1 MLQIQEHE
9 RLVKDG
15 VFVEYDERYNSLEL
29 VQWDKPIDGSPWGY
43 YASYKIGVEWIDNEE
58 TLVVI
63 PKRGMNNIDFL
74 GMFMTCFSSNL
85 ALDSFSEIYKIDLDK
100 PQVLAPTL
108 NSVVSPLIVVHF
120 LSVINRIKSL
130 KKGYVHQQE
139 NLKKVK
145 GHIQIL
151 KNERLNVATKRYER
165 IFCEYDEYSI
175 DIPENRL
182 LKKALLFSQ
191 VLVNRMSHSH
201 RSYPRI
207 KLLIAK
213 TLKKFENVSDNV
225 EMKAVGQIRSH
236 KLFSEYSEA
245 IRLAKVIL
253 KHFDYSINKVG
264 ATDNK
269 VTPFILDMSLLY
281 EHYVYGLLHE
291 AYHDKITYQ
300 FKGKT
305 GYPDFLYKSKDFKAI
320 LDTKYIPKY
329 EKGFLDAYVIRQ
341 LSGYSRDLPILKYLG
356 YDNLEEDSPVPSVP
370 CVIIYP
376 EEDKDVYN
384 PFINRNLN
392 KLCTKPLRNLS
403 IFYLI
408 NIPVPVLLKNKESL

>member
-9 RLVKDG
+9 RLVKNG
-15 VFVEYDERYNSLEL
+15 VSVEYDERYNSLEL
-29 VQWDKPIDGSPWGY
+29 VQWDKPVDGTPWGY
-43 YASYKIGVEWIDNEE
+43 YASYKIGVEWIDNKEALIV
-58 TLVVI
+58 T

-100 PQVLAPTL
+100 PQVLAPAL
-108 NSVVSPLIVVHF
+108 NSIVSPLIIVHF

-145 GHIQIL
+145 GHIKIL
-151 KNERLNVATKRYER
+151 KNERLNIAIKRYER

-191 VLVNRMSHSH
+191 ALVNRMSHSH

-213 TLKKFENVSDNV
+213 ALKKFENVSDDV
-225 EMKAVGQIRSH
+225 EMKAVGQLRSH

-264 ATDNK
+264 TTDNK

-281 EHYVYGLLHE
+281 EHYVYGLLYE
-291 AYHDKITYQ
+291 AYQEKITYQ
-300 FKGKT
+300 FKGNT
-305 GYPDFLYKSKDFKAI
+305 GYPDFLYTSGTFKAI
-320 LDTKYIPKY
+320 LDSKYIPKY
-329 EKGFLDAYVIRQ
+329 ERHSLDTYAIRQ
-341 LSGYSRDLPILKYLG
+341 LSGYSRDLSILKRLG
-356 YDNLEEDSPVPSVP
+356 YKNIEESSLIPSIP

-376 EEDKDVYN
+376 SETKGNHN
-384 PFINRNLN
+384 PFMNISLE
-392 KLCTKPLRNLS
+392 KLCTKPLRGLS
-403 IFYLI
+403 LFYKFEV
-408 NIPVPVLLKNKESL
+408 PVPTL

>member
-9 RLVKDG
+9 RLVKNG
-15 VFVEYDERYNSLEL
+15 VSVEYDERYNSLEL
-29 VQWDKPIDGSPWGY
+29 VQWDKPVDGTPWGY
-43 YASYKIGVEWIDNEE
+43 YASYKIGVEWNDNEE
-58 TLVVI
+58 ALIVT

-100 PQVLAPTL
+100 PQVLAPAL
-108 NSVVSPLIVVHF
+108 NSIVSPLIIVHF

-145 GHIQIL
+145 GHIKIL
-151 KNERLNVATKRYER
+151 KNERLNIAIKRYER

-191 VLVNRMSHSH
+191 ALVNRMSHSH

-213 TLKKFENVSDNV
+213 ALKKFENVSDDV
-225 EMKAVGQIRSH
+225 EMKAVGQLRSH

-264 ATDNK
+264 TTDNK

-281 EHYVYGLLHE
+281 EHYVYGLLYE
-291 AYHDKITYQ
+291 AYQEKITYQ
-300 FKGKT
+300 FKGNT
-305 GYPDFLYKSKDFKAI
+305 GYPDFLYTSGTFKAI
-320 LDTKYIPKY
+320 LDSKYIPKY
-329 EKGFLDAYVIRQ
+329 ERHSLDTYAIRQ
-341 LSGYSRDLPILKYLG
+341 LSGYSRDLSILKRLG
-356 YDNLEEDSPVPSVP
+356 YKNIEESSLIPSIP

-376 EEDKDVYN
+376 SETKGNHN
-384 PFINRNLN
+384 PFMNISLE
-392 KLCTKPLRNLS
+392 KLCTKPLRGLS
-403 IFYLI
+403 LFYKFEV
-408 NIPVPVLLKNKESL
+408 PVPTL

>member
-9 RLVKDG
+9 RLVKNG
-15 VFVEYDERYNSLEL
+15 VSVEYDERYNSLEL
-29 VQWDKPIDGSPWGY
+29 VQWDKPVDGTSWGY

-58 TLVVI
+58 ALIVT

-100 PQVLAPTL
+100 PQVLAPAL
-108 NSVVSPLIVVHF
+108 NSIVSPLIIVHF

-145 GHIQIL
+145 GHIKIL
-151 KNERLNVATKRYER
+151 KNERLNIAIKRYER

-191 VLVNRMSHSH
+191 ALINRMSHSH

-213 TLKKFENVSDNV
+213 ALKKFENVSDDV
-225 EMKAVGQIRSH
+225 EMKAVGQLRSH

-264 ATDNK
+264 TTDNK

-281 EHYVYGLLHE
+281 EHYVYGLLYE
-291 AYHDKITYQ
+291 AYQEKITYQ
-300 FKGKT
+300 FKGNT
-305 GYPDFLYKSKDFKAI
+305 GYPDFLYTSGTFKAI
-320 LDTKYIPKY
+320 LDSKYIPKY
-329 EKGFLDAYVIRQ
+329 ERHSLDTYVIRQ
-341 LSGYSRDLPILKYLG
+341 LSGYSRDLSILKRLG
-356 YDNLEEDSPVPSVP
+356 YKNIEESSLIPSIP

-376 EEDKDVYN
+376 SETKGNHN
-384 PFINRNLN
+384 PFMNISLE
-392 KLCTKPLRNLS
+392 KLCTKPLRGLS
-403 IFYLI
+403 LFYKFEV
-408 NIPVPVLLKNKESL
+408 PVPTL

>member
-9 RLVKDG
+9 RLVKNG
-15 VFVEYDERYNSLEL
+15 VSVEYDERYNSLEL
-29 VQWDKPIDGSPWGY
+29 VQWDKPVDSTPWGY

-58 TLVVI
+58 ALIVT

-100 PQVLAPTL
+100 PQVLAPAL
-108 NSVVSPLIVVHF
+108 NSIVSPLIIVHF

-145 GHIQIL
+145 GHIKIL
-151 KNERLNVATKRYER
+151 KNERLNIAIKRYER

-191 VLVNRMSHSH
+191 ALVNRMSHSH

-213 TLKKFENVSDNV
+213 ALKKFENVSDDV
-225 EMKAVGQIRSH
+225 EMKAVGQLRSH

-264 ATDNK
+264 TTDNK

-281 EHYVYGLLHE
+281 EHYVYGLLYE
-291 AYHDKITYQ
+291 AYQEKITYQ
-300 FKGKT
+300 FKGNT
-305 GYPDFLYKSKDFKAI
+305 GYPDFLYTSGTFKAI
-320 LDTKYIPKY
+320 LDSKYIPKY
-329 EKGFLDAYVIRQ
+329 ERHSLDTYAIRQ
-341 LSGYSRDLPILKYLG
+341 LSGYSRDLSILKRLG
-356 YDNLEEDSPVPSVP
+356 YKNIEESSLIPSIP

-376 EEDKDVYN
+376 SETKGNHN
-384 PFINRNLN
+384 PFMNISLE
-392 KLCTKPLRNLS
+392 KLCTKPLRGLS
-403 IFYLI
+403 LFYKFEV
-408 NIPVPVLLKNKESL
+408 PVPTL

>member
-1 MLQIQEHE
+1 
-9 RLVKDG
+9 
-15 VFVEYDERYNSLEL
+15 
-29 VQWDKPIDGSPWGY
+29 
-43 YASYKIGVEWIDNEE
+43 
-58 TLVVI
+58 
-63 PKRGMNNIDFL
+63 
-74 GMFMTCFSSNL
+74 MTCFSSNL

-100 PQVLAPTL
+100 PQVLAPAL
-108 NSVVSPLIVVHF
+108 NSIVSPLIIVHF

-145 GHIQIL
+145 GHIKIL
-151 KNERLNVATKRYER
+151 KNERLNIAIKRYER

-191 VLVNRMSHSH
+191 ALVNRMSHSH

-213 TLKKFENVSDNV
+213 ALKKFENVSDDV
-225 EMKAVGQIRSH
+225 EMKAVGQLRSH

-264 ATDNK
+264 TTDNK

-281 EHYVYGLLHE
+281 EHYVYGLLYE
-291 AYHDKITYQ
+291 AYQEKITYQ
-300 FKGKT
+300 FKGNT
-305 GYPDFLYKSKDFKAI
+305 GYPDFLYTSGTFKAI
-320 LDTKYIPKY
+320 LDSKYIPKY
-329 EKGFLDAYVIRQ
+329 ERHSLDTYAIRQ
-341 LSGYSRDLPILKYLG
+341 LSGYSRDLSILKRLG
-356 YDNLEEDSPVPSVP
+356 YKNIEESSLIPSIP

-376 EEDKDVYN
+376 SETKGNHN
-384 PFINRNLN
+384 PFMNISLE
-392 KLCTKPLRNLS
+392 KLCTKPLRGLS
-403 IFYLI
+403 LFYKFEV
-408 NIPVPVLLKNKESL
+408 PVPTL

>member
-1 MLQIQEHE
+1 MGYPLNMMRGIIALNLFNGISLWMVPLGDIMRRI
-9 RLVKDG
+9 RLAW
-15 VFVEYDERYNSLEL
+15 N
-29 VQWDKPIDGSPWGY
+29 GSI
-43 YASYKIGVEWIDNEE
+43 ALIV
-58 TLVVI
+58 T

-100 PQVLAPTL
+100 PQVLAPAL
-108 NSVVSPLIVVHF
+108 NSIVSPLIIVHF

-145 GHIQIL
+145 GHIKIL
-151 KNERLNVATKRYER
+151 KNERLNIAIKRYER

-191 VLVNRMSHSH
+191 ALVNRMSHSH

-213 TLKKFENVSDNV
+213 ALKKFENVSDDV
-225 EMKAVGQIRSH
+225 EMKAVGQLRSH

-264 ATDNK
+264 TTDNK

-281 EHYVYGLLHE
+281 EHYVYGLLYE
-291 AYHDKITYQ
+291 AYQEKITYQ
-300 FKGKT
+300 FKGNT
-305 GYPDFLYKSKDFKAI
+305 GYPDFLYTSGTFKAI
-320 LDTKYIPKY
+320 LDSKYIPKY
-329 EKGFLDAYVIRQ
+329 ERHSLDTYAIRQ
-341 LSGYSRDLPILKYLG
+341 LSGYSRDLSILKRLG
-356 YDNLEEDSPVPSVP
+356 YKNIEESSLIPSIP

-376 EEDKDVYN
+376 SETKGNHN
-384 PFINRNLN
+384 PFMNISLE
-392 KLCTKPLRNLS
+392 KLCTKPLRGLS
-403 IFYLI
+403 LFYKFEV
-408 NIPVPVLLKNKESL
+408 PVPTL

>member
-1 MLQIQEHE
+1 MLF
-9 RLVKDG
+9 R
-15 VFVEYDERYNSLEL
+15 SEL
-29 VQWDKPIDGSPWGY
+29 VQWDKPVDGTPWGY

-58 TLVVI
+58 ALIVT

-100 PQVLAPTL
+100 PQVLAPAL
-108 NSVVSPLIVVHF
+108 NSIVSPLIIVHF

-145 GHIQIL
+145 GHIKIL
-151 KNERLNVATKRYER
+151 KNERLNIAIKRYER

-191 VLVNRMSHSH
+191 ALVNRMSHSH

-213 TLKKFENVSDNV
+213 ALKKFENVSDDV
-225 EMKAVGQIRSH
+225 EMKAVGQLRSH

-264 ATDNK
+264 TTDNK

-281 EHYVYGLLHE
+281 EHYVYGLLYE
-291 AYHDKITYQ
+291 AYQEKITYQ
-300 FKGKT
+300 FKGNT
-305 GYPDFLYKSKDFKAI
+305 GYPDFLYTSGTFKAI
-320 LDTKYIPKY
+320 LDSKYIPKY
-329 EKGFLDAYVIRQ
+329 ERHSLDTYAIRQ
-341 LSGYSRDLPILKYLG
+341 LSGYSRDLSILKRLG
-356 YDNLEEDSPVPSVP
+356 YKNIEESSLIPSIP

-376 EEDKDVYN
+376 SETKGNHN
-384 PFINRNLN
+384 PFMNISLE
-392 KLCTKPLRNLS
+392 KLCTKPLRGLS
-403 IFYLI
+403 LFYKFEV
-408 NIPVPVLLKNKESL
+408 PVPTL

>member
-9 RLVKDG
+9 RLVKNG
-15 VFVEYDERYNSLEL
+15 VSVEYDERYNSLEL
-29 VQWDKPIDGSPWGY
+29 VQWDKPVDGTPWGY

-58 TLVVI
+58 ALIVT

-100 PQVLAPTL
+100 PQVLAPAL
-108 NSVVSPLIVVHF
+108 NSIVSPLIIVHF

-145 GHIQIL
+145 GHIKIL
-151 KNERLNVATKRYER
+151 KNERLNIAIKRYER

-191 VLVNRMSHSH
+191 ALVNRMSHSH

-213 TLKKFENVSDNV
+213 ALKKFENVSDDV
-225 EMKAVGQIRSH
+225 EMKAVGQLRSH

-264 ATDNK
+264 TTDNK

-281 EHYVYGLLHE
+281 EHYVYGLLYE
-291 AYHDKITYQ
+291 AYQEKITYQ
-300 FKGKT
+300 FKGNT
-305 GYPDFLYKSKDFKAI
+305 GYPDFLYTSGTFKAI
-320 LDTKYIPKY
+320 LDSKYIPKY
-329 EKGFLDAYVIRQ
+329 ERHSLDTYAIRQ
-341 LSGYSRDLPILKYLG
+341 LSGYS
-356 YDNLEEDSPVPSVP
+356 
-370 CVIIYP
+370 
-376 EEDKDVYN
+376 
-384 PFINRNLN
+384 
-392 KLCTKPLRNLS
+392 LS
-403 IFYLI
+403 LI
-408 NIPVPVLLKNKESL
+408 HI

>member
-9 RLVKDG
+9 RLVKNG
-15 VFVEYDERYNSLEL
+15 VSVEYDERYNSLEF
-29 VQWDKPIDGSPWGY
+29 VQWDKPVDGTPWGY

-58 TLVVI
+58 ALIVT

-100 PQVLAPTL
+100 PQVLAPAL
-108 NSVVSPLIVVHF
+108 NSIVSPLIIVHF

-145 GHIQIL
+145 GHIKIL
-151 KNERLNVATKRYER
+151 KNERLNIAIKRYER

-191 VLVNRMSHSH
+191 ALVNRMSHSH

-213 TLKKFENVSDNV
+213 ALKKFENVSDDV
-225 EMKAVGQIRSH
+225 EMKAVGQLRSH

-264 ATDNK
+264 TTDNK

-281 EHYVYGLLHE
+281 EHYVYGLLYE
-291 AYHDKITYQ
+291 AYQEKITYQ
-300 FKGKT
+300 FKGNT
-305 GYPDFLYKSKDFKAI
+305 GYPDFLYTSGTFKAI
-320 LDTKYIPKY
+320 LDSKYIPKY
-329 EKGFLDAYVIRQ
+329 ERHSLDTYAIRQ
-341 LSGYSRDLPILKYLG
+341 LSGYSRDLSILKRLG
-356 YDNLEEDSPVPSVP
+356 YKNIEESSLIPSIP

-376 EEDKDVYN
+376 SETKGNHN
-384 PFINRNLN
+384 PFMNISLE
-392 KLCTKPLRNLS
+392 KLCTKPLRGLS
-403 IFYLI
+403 LFYKFEV
-408 NIPVPVLLKNKESL
+408 PVPTL

>member
-9 RLVKDG
+9 RLVKNG
-15 VFVEYDERYNSLEL
+15 VSVEYDERYNSLEL
-29 VQWDKPIDGSPWGY
+29 VQWDKPADGTPWGY

-58 TLVVI
+58 ALIVT

-100 PQVLAPTL
+100 PQVLAPAL
-108 NSVVSPLIVVHF
+108 NSIVSPLIIVHF

-145 GHIQIL
+145 GHIKIL
-151 KNERLNVATKRYER
+151 KNERLNIAIKRYER

-191 VLVNRMSHSH
+191 ALVNRMSHSH

-213 TLKKFENVSDNV
+213 ALKKFENVSDDV
-225 EMKAVGQIRSH
+225 EMKAVGQLRSH

-264 ATDNK
+264 TTDNK

-281 EHYVYGLLHE
+281 EHYVYGLLYE
-291 AYHDKITYQ
+291 AYQEKITYQ
-300 FKGKT
+300 FKGNT
-305 GYPDFLYKSKDFKAI
+305 GYPDFLYTSGTFKAI
-320 LDTKYIPKY
+320 LDSKYIPKY
-329 EKGFLDAYVIRQ
+329 ERHSLDTYAIRQ
-341 LSGYSRDLPILKYLG
+341 LSGYSRDLSILKRLG
-356 YDNLEEDSPVPSVP
+356 YKNIEESSLIPSIP

-376 EEDKDVYN
+376 SETKGNHN
-384 PFINRNLN
+384 PFMNISLE
-392 KLCTKPLRNLS
+392 KLCTKPLRGLS
-403 IFYLI
+403 LFYKFEV
-408 NIPVPVLLKNKESL
+408 PVPTL

>member
-9 RLVKDG
+9 RLVKNG
-15 VFVEYDERYNSLEL
+15 VSVEYDERYNSLEL
-29 VQWDKPIDGSPWGY
+29 VQWDKPVDGTPWGY

-58 TLVVI
+58 ALIVT

-100 PQVLAPTL
+100 PQVLAPAL
-108 NSVVSPLIVVHF
+108 NRIVSPLIIVHF

-145 GHIQIL
+145 GHIKIL
-151 KNERLNVATKRYER
+151 KNERLNIAIKRYER

-191 VLVNRMSHSH
+191 ALVNRMSPSH

-213 TLKKFENVSDNV
+213 ALKKFENVSDDV
-225 EMKAVGQIRSH
+225 EMKAVGQLRSH

-264 ATDNK
+264 TTDNK

-281 EHYVYGLLHE
+281 EHYVYGLLYE
-291 AYHDKITYQ
+291 AYQEKITYQ
-300 FKGKT
+300 FKGNT
-305 GYPDFLYKSKDFKAI
+305 GYPDFLYTSGTFKAI
-320 LDTKYIPKY
+320 LDSKYIPKY
-329 EKGFLDAYVIRQ
+329 ERHSLDTYAIRQ
-341 LSGYSRDLPILKYLG
+341 LSGYSRDLSILKRLG
-356 YDNLEEDSPVPSVP
+356 YKNIEESSLIPSIP

-376 EEDKDVYN
+376 SETKGNHN
-384 PFINRNLN
+384 PFMNISLE
-392 KLCTKPLRNLS
+392 KLCTKPLRGLS
-403 IFYLI
+403 LFYKFEV
-408 NIPVPVLLKNKESL
+408 PVPTL

>member
-1 MLQIQEHE
+1 M
-9 RLVKDG
+9 DG
-15 VFVEYDERYNSLEL
+15 T
-29 VQWDKPIDGSPWGY
+29 PWGY

-58 TLVVI
+58 ALIVT

-100 PQVLAPTL
+100 PQVLAPAL
-108 NSVVSPLIVVHF
+108 NSIVSPLIIVHF

-145 GHIQIL
+145 GHIKIL
-151 KNERLNVATKRYER
+151 KNERLNIAIKRYER

-191 VLVNRMSHSH
+191 ALVNRMSHSH

-213 TLKKFENVSDNV
+213 ALKKFENVSDDV
-225 EMKAVGQIRSH
+225 EMKAVGQLRSH

-264 ATDNK
+264 TTDNK

-281 EHYVYGLLHE
+281 EHYVYGLLYE
-291 AYHDKITYQ
+291 AYQEKITYQ
-300 FKGKT
+300 FKGNT
-305 GYPDFLYKSKDFKAI
+305 GYPDFLYTSGTFKAI
-320 LDTKYIPKY
+320 LDSKYIPKY
-329 EKGFLDAYVIRQ
+329 ERHSLDTYAIRQ
-341 LSGYSRDLPILKYLG
+341 LSGYSRDLSILKRLG
-356 YDNLEEDSPVPSVP
+356 YKNIEESSLIPSIP

-376 EEDKDVYN
+376 SETKGNHN
-384 PFINRNLN
+384 PFMNISLE
-392 KLCTKPLRNLS
+392 KLCTKPLRGLS
-403 IFYLI
+403 LFYKFEV
-408 NIPVPVLLKNKESL
+408 PVPTL

>member
-9 RLVKDG
+9 RLVKNG
-15 VFVEYDERYNSLEL
+15 VSVEYDERYNSLEL
-29 VQWDKPIDGSPWGY
+29 VQWDKPVDGIPWGY

-58 TLVVI
+58 ALIVT

-100 PQVLAPTL
+100 PQVLAPAL
-108 NSVVSPLIVVHF
+108 NSIVSPLIIVHF

-130 KKGYVHQQE
+130 KKGYVHKQE

-145 GHIQIL
+145 GHIKIL
-151 KNERLNVATKRYER
+151 KNERLNIAIKRYER

-175 DIPENRL
+175 DIHENRL

-191 VLVNRMSHSH
+191 ALVNRMSHSH

-213 TLKKFENVSDNV
+213 ALKKFENVSDDV
-225 EMKAVGQIRSH
+225 EMKAVDQLRSH

-264 ATDNK
+264 TTDNK

-281 EHYVYGLLHE
+281 EHYVYGLLYE
-291 AYHDKITYQ
+291 AYQEKITYQ
-300 FKGKT
+300 FKGNT
-305 GYPDFLYKSKDFKAI
+305 GYPDFLYTSGTYKAI
-320 LDTKYIPKY
+320 LDSKYIPKY
-329 EKGFLDAYVIRQ
+329 ERHSLDTYIIRQ
-341 LSGYSRDLPILKYLG
+341 LSGYSRDLSILKRLG
-356 YDNLEEDSPVPSVP
+356 YKNIEESSLIPSIP

-376 EEDKDVYN
+376 SETKGNNN
-384 PFINRNLN
+384 PFMNISLE
-392 KLCTKPLRNLS
+392 KLCTKPLRGLS
-403 IFYLI
+403 LFYKFEV
-408 NIPVPVLLKNKESL
+408 PVPTL

>member
-9 RLVKDG
+9 RLVKNG
-15 VFVEYDERYNSLEL
+15 VSVEYDERYNSLEL
-29 VQWDKPIDGSPWGY
+29 VQWAKPVDGTPRGY

-58 TLVVI
+58 ALIVT

-100 PQVLAPTL
+100 PQVLAPAL
-108 NSVVSPLIVVHF
+108 NSIVSPLIIVHF

-145 GHIQIL
+145 GHIKIL
-151 KNERLNVATKRYER
+151 KNERLNIAIKRYER

-191 VLVNRMSHSH
+191 ALVNRMSHSH

-213 TLKKFENVSDNV
+213 ALKKFENVSDDV
-225 EMKAVGQIRSH
+225 EMKAVGQLRSH

-264 ATDNK
+264 TTDNK

-281 EHYVYGLLHE
+281 EHYVYGLLYE
-291 AYHDKITYQ
+291 AYQEKITYQ
-300 FKGKT
+300 FKGNT
-305 GYPDFLYKSKDFKAI
+305 GYPDFLYTSGTFKAI
-320 LDTKYIPKY
+320 LDSKYIPKY
-329 EKGFLDAYVIRQ
+329 ERHSLDTYAIRQ
-341 LSGYSRDLPILKYLG
+341 LSGYSRDLSILKRLG
-356 YDNLEEDSPVPSVP
+356 YKNIEESSLIPSIP

-376 EEDKDVYN
+376 SETKGNHN
-384 PFINRNLN
+384 PFMNISLE
-392 KLCTKPLRNLS
+392 KLCTKPLRGLS
-403 IFYLI
+403 LFYKFEV
-408 NIPVPVLLKNKESL
+408 PVPTL